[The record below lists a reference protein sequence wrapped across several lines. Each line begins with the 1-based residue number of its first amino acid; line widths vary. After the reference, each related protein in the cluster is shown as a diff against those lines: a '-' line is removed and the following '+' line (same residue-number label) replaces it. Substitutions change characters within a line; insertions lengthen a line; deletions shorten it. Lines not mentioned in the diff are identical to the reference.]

1 MGYAVD
7 TILDYISGN
16 GLCLGLVMKDGDG
29 RVQVKS
35 VTQETCKVAPRQIL
49 VSHGLPNGDARH
61 ALVNLQNSIL
71 EEMEG
76 IDTAFIWEIFAE
88 TPGDKTIAEISEN
101 YYGDRGAVHI
111 SALARKLA
119 QDLEHFQRAQGEI
132 QTIKVRSREE
142 REEFIRMKQLRAER
156 AEKRERAMAWIEQ
169 VLAWKGDGL
178 CEVPEEFESI
188 IIGASDYL
196 MCGTNS
202 DTVNLLSRVAD
213 GQKARNNA
221 ITLLKKTGR
230 MPEDADEFLLANG
243 IHAAFP
249 KSVMEYA
256 ESLSPDFDASS
267 RKLIEGETIFS
278 IDDAETR
285 EIDDALSC
293 RRDGDEFVVGVYIAD
308 PACYVSKGDPLDEVA
323 AERPLSLYLPTT
335 TVKMF
340 PDHVSCDIASL
351 RAGVPRPALAF
362 SMRMT
367 GEGEILDWELSSAVI
382 TVNRRLTYIEAN
394 EIIEKRDDDPLAQT
408 LRDLLKIADES
419 RKFREEDGAVVLN
432 RPELRVRVSKDG
444 EITVEAE
451 DQESPSHRMVAE
463 FMVLANH
470 VAARFALRNEIPVI
484 YNVQD
489 PPSAEVHSMHKYEPY
504 YFDQQVRRMKR
515 TRLSTYPQPH
525 FGLGLDLYIK
535 ISSPLRRYGDLV
547 MHRQLAAKCAG
558 RPLPYT
564 QEELFVVLETVESN
578 ASQNKALEREAD
590 KYWLLEYLRRNCL
603 GQHIGATVMKVEGVV
618 VIAELDYYCERGVVM
633 TRDRPSPGE
642 HINVVIKDA
651 IPASGRLVLQ
661 RE

>member
-7 TILDYISGN
+7 TILDYLSGN
-16 GLCLGLVMKDGDG
+16 GLCLGVVIKEGDG

-35 VTQETCKVAPRQIL
+35 VSQETCKLAPRQIL
-49 VSHGLPNGDARH
+49 VSHGKPTGDAKH
-61 ALVNLQNSIL
+61 ALVNLQNTIL
-71 EEMEG
+71 EEMES
-76 IDTAFIWEIFAE
+76 IDTAFIWEIFVE
-88 TPGDKTIAEISEN
+88 TPGDKPIAEISES
-101 YYGDRGAVHI
+101 YYGDHSPVHL

-119 QDLEHFQRAQGEI
+119 LDMEHFQRSQGEI

-142 REEFIRMKQLRAER
+142 YEDFLRLKRIRAER
-156 AEKRERAMAWIEQ
+156 AERRERSLAWIDQ
-169 VLAWKGDGL
+169 VLAWKGDGF
-178 CEVPEEFESI
+178 CPVPDDFENI
-188 IIGASDYL
+188 ITGATEYI

-202 DTVNLLSRVAD
+202 ETVNLLSRVAD

-221 ITLLKKTGR
+221 IMLLKKTGR
-230 MPEDADEFLLANG
+230 MPEDADEFLLVNG

-249 KSVMEYA
+249 KSVMDYA
-256 ESLSPDFDASS
+256 ESLSPDFDASA
-267 RKLIEGETIFS
+267 RKMIEGEIIFS
-278 IDDAETR
+278 IDDEETR

-293 RRDGDEFVVGVYIAD
+293 RRDGEDFIVGVYIAD
-308 PACYVSKGDPLDEVA
+308 PACYVSKDDPLDEVA

-340 PDHVSCDIASL
+340 PDHVSCDLASL
-351 RAGVPRPALAF
+351 RQGVPRPALAF
-362 SMRMT
+362 SLRMT

-394 EIIEKRDDDPLAQT
+394 DIIEKGTDELAQP
-408 LRDLLKIADES
+408 LQDLLKIADES

-444 EITVEAE
+444 EITVSSE
-451 DQESPSHRMVAE
+451 DQESPSHRLVAE

-470 VAARFALRNEIPVI
+470 VAAKFALRNEIPVI

-489 PPSAEVHSMHKYEPY
+489 PPSSEVHSVHKYEPY
-504 YFDQQVRRMKR
+504 YFDQQVRKMKR

-564 QEELFVVLETVESN
+564 QEELFVVLDNVERN

-590 KYWLLEYLRRNCL
+590 KYWLLEYLRRNC
-603 GQHIGATVMKVEGVV
+603 IGLQTYATVMKVEGSVV
-618 VIAELDYYCERGVVM
+618 LAELDYYCERGVVM

-642 HINVVIKDA
+642 HIKVTIKDV
-651 IPASGRLVLQ
+651 IPDSGRLILQ
-661 RE
+661 RI

>member
-1 MGYAVD
+1 MGYAAD

-16 GLCLGLVMKDGDG
+16 GLCLGTVIKDGDG

-35 VTQETCKVAPRQIL
+35 VTQETCKLAPRQIL
-49 VSHGLPNGDARH
+49 VSHGVPSGDVKH

-71 EEMEG
+71 EEMEN
-76 IDTAFIWEIFAE
+76 IDTGLIWEIFADD
-88 TPGDKTIAEISEN
+88 PGDKSVASISEN
-101 YYGDRGAVHI
+101 YYGDKSPVHI
-111 SALARKLA
+111 SALARKLVL
-119 QDLEHFQRAQGEI
+119 DMEHFQRIQGEI
-132 QTIKVRSREE
+132 QNIRVRSREE
-142 REEFIRMKQLRAER
+142 CEEFIRLRQLRAER
-156 AEKRERAMAWIEQ
+156 TEKRERAMAWIEQ
-169 VLAWKGDGL
+169 ALAWNDAGF
-178 CEVPEEFESI
+178 CPVPEEYEGLISN
-188 IIGASDYL
+188 ATDYI

-202 DTVNLLSRVAD
+202 DTVNLLSRMAD

-221 ITLLKKTGR
+221 IMLLKKTGR

-256 ESLSPDFDASS
+256 ESLSPDFDESS
-267 RKLIEGETIFS
+267 RKHIEGEFIFS
-278 IDDAETR
+278 IDDEETR

-293 RRDGDEFVVGVYIAD
+293 RRDGDEFIVGVYIAD
-308 PACYVSKGDPLDEVA
+308 PACYVSKDDPLDEVA

-340 PDHVSCDIASL
+340 PDHLSCDIASL
-351 RAGVPRPALAF
+351 RQGVPRPALAF
-362 SMRMT
+362 TLRMT
-367 GEGEILDWELSSAVI
+367 GEGEILDWDLSSAVI
-382 TVNRRLTYIEAN
+382 TVNKRLTYIEAD
-394 EIIEKRDDDPLAQT
+394 EMIEKGDDDLAES

-444 EITVEAE
+444 EITVAAE
-451 DQESPSHRMVAE
+451 DQEAPSHRMVAE

-489 PPSAEVHSMHKYEPY
+489 PPSSEVHSMHKYEPY
-504 YFDQQVRRMKR
+504 YFDQQVRKMKR

-564 QEELFVVLETVESN
+564 QEELFVVLENVERN
-578 ASQNKALEREAD
+578 ASQNKALEHEAD
-590 KYWLLEYLRRNCL
+590 KYWLLEYIRRNCI
-603 GQHIGATVMKVEGVV
+603 GKRMGATVMKVEGSVV
-618 VIAELDYYCERGVVM
+618 LAELDYYCERGVVM

-642 HINVVIKDA
+642 HIKVIVKDA
-651 IPASGRLVLQ
+651 IPNSGRLILQ
-661 RE
+661 RD

>member
-1 MGYAVD
+1 MGYAAD

-16 GLCLGLVMKDGDG
+16 GLCLGTVIKDGDG

-35 VTQETCKVAPRQIL
+35 VTQETCKLAPRQIL
-49 VSHGLPNGDARH
+49 VSHGIPTGDVKH

-71 EEMEG
+71 EEMEN
-76 IDTAFIWEIFAE
+76 IDTALIWEIFADE
-88 TPGDKTIAEISEN
+88 PGDKSVASVSEN
-101 YYGDRGAVHI
+101 YYGDKTPVHI
-111 SALARKLA
+111 SALARKLVL
-119 QDLEHFQRAQGEI
+119 DMEHFQRIQGEI
-132 QTIKVRSREE
+132 QNIKVRSREE
-142 REEFIRMKQLRAER
+142 CEEFIRMRQLRAER
-156 AEKRERAMAWIEQ
+156 AEKRERAMAWIEET
-169 VLAWKGDGL
+169 LAWKGEGF
-178 CEVPEEFESI
+178 CPVPEEYESLI
-188 IIGASDYL
+188 SNATDYI

-202 DTVNLLSRVAD
+202 ETVNLLSRIQD

-221 ITLLKKTGR
+221 IMLLKKTGR

-249 KSVMEYA
+249 KSVMDYA
-256 ESLSPDFDASS
+256 ESLSPDFDVSS
-267 RKLIEGETIFS
+267 RKVIEGEFIFS
-278 IDDAETR
+278 IDDEETR

-293 RRDGDEFVVGVYIAD
+293 RRDGDEFIVGVYIAD
-308 PACYVSKGDPLDEVA
+308 PACYVSKDDPLDEVA

-340 PDHVSCDIASL
+340 PDHLSCDIASL
-351 RAGVPRPALAF
+351 RQGVPRPALAF
-362 SMRMT
+362 TLRMT
-367 GEGEILDWELSSAVI
+367 GEGEILDWDLSSAVI
-382 TVNRRLTYIEAN
+382 TVNRRLTYIEAD
-394 EIIEKRDDDPLAQT
+394 EMMEKGDDDLARA

-444 EITVEAE
+444 EITVESE
-451 DQESPSHRMVAE
+451 DQEAPSHRMVAE
-463 FMVLANH
+463 FMVLANN

-489 PPSAEVHSMHKYEPY
+489 PPSSEVHSMHKYEPY
-504 YFDQQVRRMKR
+504 YFDQQVRKMKR

-564 QEELFVVLETVESN
+564 QEELFVVLENVERN
-578 ASQNKALEREAD
+578 ASQNKALEHEAD
-590 KYWLLEYLRRNCL
+590 KYWLLEYIRRNCI
-603 GQHIGATVMKVEGVV
+603 GKRMGATVMKVEGPMVL
-618 VIAELDYYCERGVVM
+618 AELDYYCERGIVM

-642 HINVVIKDA
+642 HINVIVKDA
-651 IPASGRLVLQ
+651 IPNSGRLVLQ
-661 RE
+661 RD

>member
-1 MGYAVD
+1 MGYAAD

-16 GLCLGLVMKDGDG
+16 GLCLGTVIKDGDG

-35 VTQETCKVAPRQIL
+35 VTQETCKLAPRQIL
-49 VSHGLPNGDARH
+49 VSHGVPSNDVKH

-71 EEMEG
+71 EEMEN
-76 IDTAFIWEIFAE
+76 IDTGLIWEIFADD
-88 TPGDKTIAEISEN
+88 PGDKSVASISEN
-101 YYGDRGAVHI
+101 YYGDKTPVHI
-111 SALARKLA
+111 SALARKLVL
-119 QDLEHFQRAQGEI
+119 DMEHFQRIQGEI
-132 QTIKVRSREE
+132 QNIKVRSREE
-142 REEFIRMKQLRAER
+142 CEEFIRLRQLRAER
-156 AEKRERAMAWIEQ
+156 AEKRERAMAWIEET
-169 VLAWKGDGL
+169 LAWKGDGF
-178 CEVPEEFESI
+178 CPVPEEYESLI
-188 IIGASDYL
+188 SNATDYI

-202 DTVNLLSRVAD
+202 ETVNLLSRMQD

-221 ITLLKKTGR
+221 IMLLKKTGR

-249 KSVMEYA
+249 KSVMDYA
-256 ESLSPDFDASS
+256 ESLSPDFDSSS
-267 RKLIEGETIFS
+267 RKLIEGEFIFS
-278 IDDAETR
+278 IDDEETR

-293 RRDGDEFVVGVYIAD
+293 RRDGDEFIVGVYIAD
-308 PACYVSKGDPLDEVA
+308 PACYVSKDDPLDEVA

-340 PDHVSCDIASL
+340 PDHLSCDIASL
-351 RAGVPRPALAF
+351 RQGVPRPALAF
-362 SMRMT
+362 TLRMT
-367 GEGEILDWELSSAVI
+367 GEGEILDWDLSSAVI
-382 TVNRRLTYIEAN
+382 TVNRRLTYIEAD
-394 EIIEKRDDDPLAQT
+394 EMIEKGGDELAQT

-444 EITVEAE
+444 EITVESE
-451 DQESPSHRMVAE
+451 DQEAPSHRMVAE

-470 VAARFALRNEIPVI
+470 IAARFALRNEIPVI
-484 YNVQD
+484 YNVQE
-489 PPSAEVHSMHKYEPY
+489 PPSSEVHSMHKYEPY
-504 YFDQQVRRMKR
+504 YFDQQVRKMKR

-564 QEELFVVLETVESN
+564 QEELFVVLENVERN
-578 ASQNKALEREAD
+578 ASQNKALEHEAD
-590 KYWLLEYLRRNCL
+590 KYWLLEYIRRNCI
-603 GQHIGATVMKVEGVV
+603 GKRMGATVMKVEGPMVL
-618 VIAELDYYCERGVVM
+618 AELDYYCERGVVM
-633 TRDRPSPGE
+633 TRDRPLPGE
-642 HINVVIKDA
+642 HINVIVKDA
-651 IPASGRLVLQ
+651 IPNSGRLVLQ

>member
-1 MGYAVD
+1 MRYAAD

-16 GLCLGLVMKDGDG
+16 GLCLGTVVRDGDV
-29 RVQVKS
+29 RVQVKN
-35 VTQETCKVAPRQIL
+35 VAQETTKVGPRQIL
-49 VSHGLPNGDARH
+49 VSHGVPKGDARH
-61 ALVNLQNSIL
+61 VLINLQNSIL

-76 IDTAFIWEIFAE
+76 IDTALIWEIFADNA
-88 TPGDKTIAEISEN
+88 GDKPVAEIAEN
-101 YYGDRGAVHI
+101 YYGDKEPVHI
-111 SALARKLA
+111 SALARKLVLDA
-119 QDLEHFQRAQGEI
+119 EHFQRIQGEI
-132 QTIKVRSREE
+132 QTIKVLSREE
-142 REEFIRMKQLRAER
+142 SAEFIRVRQMRAEK
-156 AEKRERAMAWIEQ
+156 AEKRERTMAWIEQ
-169 VLAWKGDGL
+169 TLAWNGEGF
-178 CEVPEEFESI
+178 CPVPEEYENI
-188 IIGASDYL
+188 ITSATDYI

-202 DTVNLLSRVAD
+202 ETVNLLSRVAD

-221 ITLLKKTGR
+221 IMLLKKTGR
-230 MPEDADEFLLANG
+230 MPDDADEFLLANG

-267 RKLIEGETIFS
+267 RKQIEGEFIFS

-293 RRDGDEFVVGVYIAD
+293 RCDGDEFIVGVYIAD
-308 PACYVSKGDPLDEVA
+308 PACYVSKDDPLDTVA
-323 AERPLSLYLPTT
+323 FERPLSLYLPTT

-340 PDHVSCDIASL
+340 PDHLSCDIASL
-351 RAGVPRPALAF
+351 RQGVPRPALAF
-362 SMRMT
+362 TLRMT
-367 GEGEILDWELSSAVI
+367 AEGEILDWELASAVI

-394 EIIEKRDDDPLAQT
+394 EMIEKGDDELSQT

-444 EITVEAE
+444 EITVEYE
-451 DQESPSHRMVAE
+451 DQEAPSHRMVAE

-489 PPSAEVHSMHKYEPY
+489 PPSSEVHSMHKYEPY
-504 YFDQQVRRMKR
+504 YFDQQVRKMKR

-558 RPLPYT
+558 KPLPYT
-564 QEELFVVLETVESN
+564 QEELFVVLDNVERN
-578 ASQNKALEREAD
+578 ASQNKALEHEAD
-590 KYWLLEYLRRNCL
+590 KYWLLEYLRRNCI
-603 GQHIGATVMKVEGVV
+603 GKHMGATVMKVEGSMVL
-618 VIAELDYYCERGVVM
+618 AELDYYCERGVVM

-642 HINVVIKDA
+642 HINVTIKNVIPD
-651 IPASGRLVLQ
+651 SGRLVLQ
-661 RE
+661 RD